1 MISNTEERRDIRF
14 KYHSPVPNSY
24 RIPNPSKPLRT
35 ISDEVF
41 EEFKKMAFEIGVA
54 GLSYSKLSDD
64 FKAEWNID
72 FDNVIILKYEM
83 SPDFLYLEPS
93 KEKCKLI
100 DDEFQEV
107 GGFIYDIADFLRENG
122 FEANLLN
129 PLDDEVSLRA
139 IATQSNDCVILRS
152 NMCLFKEGLNMGFF
166 MLSTSIDNLPF
177 KEENDMLWAAKYCE
191 TCGKC
196 INKCPLNAYDEN
208 EKVLRKVC
216 TAHSEGC
223 NDCILNCPFF
233 KKGYDFLE
241 KKFKKKLVG

>member
-1 MISNTEERRDIRF
+1 
-14 KYHSPVPNSY
+14 
-24 RIPNPSKPLRT
+24 
-35 ISDEVF
+35 
-41 EEFKKMAFEIGVA
+41 MAYEIGVA

>member
-1 MISNTEERRDIRF
+1 MN
-14 KYHSPVPNSY
+14 
-24 RIPNPSKPLRT
+24 
-35 ISDEVF
+35 
-41 EEFKKMAFEIGVA
+41 KMSSVNVLHILASGGIGGIEILCKDYA
-54 GLSYSKLSDD
+54 IYSKSNNIFL
-64 FKAEWNID
+64 FLWNGGIIAD
-72 FDNVIILKYEM
+72 EMKNKGDNVIILKYEM

>member
-24 RIPNPSKPLRT
+24 RIPNPSKPLRN

-129 PLDDEVSLRA
+129 PL
-139 IATQSNDCVILRS
+139 